1 MRRLVVDRITA
12 LETHRPASAG
22 AVPEP
27 FKRLVG
33 LVTKTVAA
41 RDFFD
46 LCHIDPGEALPID
59 RAMHMVC
66 AEVPSLWGSPER
78 ELRKVVA
85 TMLNMQRLC

>member
-22 AVPEP
+22 AVPES

-41 RDFFD
+41 RSFFD
-46 LCHIDPGEALPID
+46 LGRDDSGEALPVD
-59 RAMHMVC
+59 QAMHMVW
-66 AEVPSLWGSPER
+66 AEVPDLWGSPER
-78 ELRKVVA
+78 EVRQVVA
-85 TMLNMQRLC
+85 TMLNVQRLC